1 MKRGY
6 TELLEMK
13 LRGDY
18 GINYEITDSELLN
31 AAVNILVVGTQ
42 KGIKISRLDLINF
55 ADIKDIELII
65 TRIIGDNDY
74 KDIAELFA
82 EYHITYDILDDL
94 SIVGV
99 EIDLDIEF

>member
-55 ADIKDIELII
+55 TDIKDVELII

-82 EYHITYDILDDL
+82 EYNITYDILDDL

>member
-6 TELLEMK
+6 VELLEMK

-18 GINYEITDSELLN
+18 AINYEITDSELLN
-31 AAVNILVVGTQ
+31 AAVKILVAGSQ
-42 KGIKISRLDLINF
+42 KGVKISRLDLINF
-55 ADIKDIELII
+55 TDIKDIELII